1 MEIIPDL
8 YELKEIPRCKTKIHP
23 NFKKTKKIALYDLDE
38 TIVHCIGEI
47 NMNNVENFS
56 RQCDEKLKDITWRK
70 RSNYRYKYKTTL
82 ERSLRS
88 YKR

>member
-1 MEIIPDL
+1 MYDL
-8 YELKEIPRCKTKIHP
+8 EEIPRCKTKIHP
-23 NFKKTKKIALYDLDE
+23 ILDQTKKTKKIALFDLDE